1 MGWECVTLKATESNQ
16 FQWST
21 AKIHKKKLIT
31 HVISS
36 LPTTKLENC
45 IETAVF
51 ADKKEGNA
59 FINAFSSCCCCCWC
73 CCWCKPPDLVRK
85 YTCVTWPALRCS
97 IILCQ
102 DRVQRSAA
110 FKAAEVCC
118 SRLQHH
124 TLLQQ
129 KPGRMFANSRRARAH
144 SHGHARDYRHGHVCD
159 YYHGHKKHI
168 IGIAHGYSHGHA
180 RYILAVSMTLS
191 MGTQKFTILSIGI
204 ILVI

>member
-1 MGWECVTLKATESNQ
+1 MVWECVTLKATESNQ

-59 FINAFSSCCCCCWC
+59 FINAFSWC

-144 SHGHARDYRHGHVCD
+144 SHGHAHDCRHGHARG
-159 YYHGHKKHI
+159 YYHGHKKTHNRHCPWLQSRARLLYF
-168 IGIAHGYSHGHA
+168 GCAHTSFHTITINPIKIH
-180 RYILAVSMTLS
+180 
-191 MGTQKFTILSIGI
+191 QKKSF
-204 ILVI
+204 